1 MSSGVFRIYLLLL
14 CLSGNVKN
22 SGNWERFKK
31 IQKLFNLRCANNL
44 TDTEIEGKLT
54 KRFSKIWAHLTYLSP
69 FPEISE
75 KFIFPPQPS
84 RKCCSIR
91 QWNCVGNWNQ
101 NFESVRIES
110 AHYSSGLKFESVES
124 VVFSKLVFQ
133 CPSPTF
139 VKWGNKKVT
148 EILGLNILYRGVTN
162 LFS

>member
-14 CLSGNVKN
+14 CLTLNVKN

-69 FPEISE
+69 FPEISGKIYFSVTAKQKMLFYSPMKLCRKLKPE
-75 KFIFPPQPS
+75 FRISSNWKRPLFIRAQ
-84 RKCCSIR
+84 IR
-91 QWNCVGNWNQ
+91 VCRVGRLLKN
-101 NFESVRIES
+101 RI
-110 AHYSSGLKFESVES
+110 
-124 VVFSKLVFQ
+124 

-139 VKWGNKKVT
+139 VKWDSKEVT
-148 EILGLNILYRGVTN
+148 EILGLNILHRGVTN